1 MAESA
6 VAKKAELS
14 TNKTTKPKHTT
25 EHSKDPKDTKVT
37 KRSLAGSSG
46 EPNTKK
52 SRTSKG
58 GNKDTE
64 CDEAGATADASDAAA
79 AGSASAASADLM
91 LDDRVVGTTWIEDA
105 ILALGNGTTGK
116 VSPTHAVAMQI
127 ALEFA
132 FTKSVKL
139 DDQTFTTWSALRAV
153 LITMIN
159 TSSSIA
165 KSASLGSSTAGA
177 TSIHDADPD
186 ADPANLTGPPR
197 NTSNMSLTDRT
208 ALLSF
213 MAQIKGQHVRFHRCR
228 ATIAMQIETEL
239 ADLYDAPGRSFVPLE
254 EVIKVVVR
262 SVSAALHYSWFS
274 VALDA
279 MKMPTP
285 VFNNSTAEASNFM
298 GLRAQHIHFALRELL
313 STGFMSDQ
321 SHRLGPNDPTL
332 DELQQVILHIAFGE
346 SLFALDRPV
355 PLY

>member
-1 MAESA
+1 MAESV

-14 TNKTTKPKHTT
+14 ANKTTKPTT
-25 EHSKDPKDTKVT
+25 EHSKDTKVT

-46 EPNTKK
+46 EPKTKK

-116 VSPTHAVAMQI
+116 VSATHAVAMQI

-132 FTKSVKL
+132 FTKSVNL
-139 DDQTFTTWSALRAV
+139 NDQTFTTWSALRAV

-186 ADPANLTGPPR
+186 ADPANLIALSGPPR

-262 SVSAALHYSWFS
+262 SVSAALQDSWFS

-346 SLFALDRPV
+346 SLFALDRPA